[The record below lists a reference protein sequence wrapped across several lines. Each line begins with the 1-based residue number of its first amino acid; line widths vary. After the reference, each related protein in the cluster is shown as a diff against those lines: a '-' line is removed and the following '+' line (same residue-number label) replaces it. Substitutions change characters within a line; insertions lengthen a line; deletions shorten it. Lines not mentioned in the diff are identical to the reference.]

1 MTERNYR
8 DVSPDSDDL
17 DNPSENEALPPFPM
31 LVVLEGS
38 LALVALLLGWALD
51 HHPLSDFE
59 WSPRAAIQGLEA
71 TLPLIGLLWLSH
83 RWKIE
88 PILRIHDFLRRELLP
103 YLDGANLLDFAM
115 LSLAAGVGEEIL
127 FRGIVQPVISLQ
139 VGVIAGLVL
148 TSLIFGCL
156 HPVSLNYVIVATLI
170 GGYLGVVWLIS
181 GNILAP
187 IVTHAVYDFL
197 ALILLRQEMDSAVPS
212 EE

>member
-1 MTERNYR
+1 MERRATISKRRRPLYHGKAVDSRGNQATVTERNYR

-156 HPVSLNYVIVATLI
+156 HPAATSARS
-170 GGYLGVVWLIS
+170 GSSPATSWLRS
-181 GNILAP
+181 
-187 IVTHAVYDFL
+187 
-197 ALILLRQEMDSAVPS
+197 
-212 EE
+212 